1 MIFLRVSALLSLLL
15 LSGCFEM
22 QQDIIVG
29 DDGTTQFKVELSI
42 DAALIGMAQQGKPD
56 NFCTSDV
63 PKEIPK
69 DLTFSAERTIEK
81 GDIVCLIKVHGP
93 TASVL
98 GAFSGGKLLPTPNSQ
113 KPDGMQMSFTEDGT
127 HKRIEITVFPTPKEE
142 EEENPMQGMLIG
154 ATTGRF
160 ISWSVTAPEIIE
172 TSGEL
177 TEDGK
182 TASFSLPVA
191 TLLTNKDETFKFYV
205 LFSDQ
210 KPGVWKYLKSVFD

>member
-29 DDGTTQFKVELSI
+29 DDGTTQFNVELSI
-42 DAALIGMAQQGKPD
+42 DAALVGMAQQGKPD
-56 NFCTSDV
+56 NFCSSDG

-69 DLTFSAERTIEK
+69 DLTFAAERSMEK

-93 TASVL
+93 TQSVL
-98 GAFSGGKLLPTPNSQ
+98 GAFSGGKLLPLPNEQ
-113 KPDGMQMSFTEDGT
+113 KPDGIQMNFVEDGEQ
-127 HKRIEITVFPTPKEE
+127 KRIEITVFPTAQKE
-142 EEENPMQGMLIG
+142 EEENPMQAMLIG

-172 TSGEL
+172 TSGKL
-177 TEDGK
+177 SEDRK

-191 TLLTNKDETFKFYV
+191 TLLTNKDETFKFHV
-205 LFSDQ
+205 LFTDQ
-210 KPGVWKYLKSVFD
+210 EPGFWGRIKSALD